1 MPDRS
6 AMRKLVVRIGYG
18 FDDWMNRLIQSTR
31 KENTGVLVLAE
42 LLAADFPPLDAE
54 HPHAEDEHTGHS
66 HHHVNPHYWLDP
78 VWAQKAVQVLSTQ
91 LMDVY
96 PEQALVIEERTQAYL
111 QELQQL
117 HEDYAST
124 IALFPYRSYVGYHE
138 AFRHVAERYGLNE
151 AATIEPWVGKE
162 PSVNH
167 IKEIVQVL
175 QNMENPVIYIEPQL
189 SGKAAEVLSQETRAK
204 VLYLD
209 PLGSPDVSDRNT
221 YLKMMRFNLE
231 SLKEGLSQR

>member
-1 MPDRS
+1 M
-6 AMRKLVVRIGYG
+6 
-18 FDDWMNRLIQSTR
+18 
-31 KENTGVLVLAE
+31 
-42 LLAADFPPLDAE
+42 
-54 HPHAEDEHTGHS
+54 
-66 HHHVNPHYWLDP
+66 
-78 VWAQKAVQVLSTQ
+78 
-91 LMDVY
+91 
-96 PEQALVIEERTQAYL
+96 
-111 QELQQL
+111 
-117 HEDYAST
+117 
-124 IALFPYRSYVGYHE
+124 
-138 AFRHVAERYGLNE
+138 
-151 AATIEPWVGKE
+151 GKE